1 MNYCDNE
8 RGIHGA
14 SAGEIVHVL
23 QLGLIPYI
31 LNGFFG
37 AKANTPEE
45 RKRKNNAMSG
55 SQVYQQTNDND
66 PNRRNVFSDD
76 VAVVFEERVKII
88 GNILQQQSNFFFLRI
103 FFLKVFF
110 LQNTN

>member
-14 SAGEIVHVL
+14 SPGEIVHVL

-31 LNGFFG
+31 LNGFYG
-37 AKANTPEE
+37 

-88 GNILQQQSNFFFLRI
+88 GKILQRQSNHDLPRS

-110 LQNTN
+110 LPNTN